1 MIKERGFTMQLKK
14 RLDNMVMFFEYL
26 LMKNDFIWCLWMFIT
41 LFLHITIFL
50 FLSPAI
56 LLFIAYSAI
65 LYGILKYNN
74 EIVLL
79 IKSIILFFVHYGF
92 YQCRGSLPINTKY
105 IINNRKTKI

>member
-26 LMKNDFIWCLWMFIT
+26 LMKNDFVWCLWMFIT

-50 FLSPAI
+50 FLSPTI

-74 EIVLL
+74 EN
-79 IKSIILFFVHYGF
+79 SITH
-92 YQCRGSLPINTKY
+92 K
-105 IINNRKTKI
+105 INNSIFCTLWILSMPWELTN

>member
-26 LMKNDFIWCLWMFIT
+26 LMKNDFVWCLWMFIT

-74 EIVLL
+74 EN
-79 IKSIILFFVHYGF
+79 SITH
-92 YQCRGSLPINTKY
+92 K
-105 IINNRKTKI
+105 INNSIFCTLWILSMPWELTN

>member
-1 MIKERGFTMQLKK
+1 MNKIKKWFNDTT
-14 RLDNMVMFFEYL
+14 MFFEYL
-26 LMKNDFIWCLWMFIT
+26 LMKNDFVWCLWMFIT

-74 EIVLL
+74 EN
-79 IKSIILFFVHYGF
+79 SIIH
-92 YQCRGSLPINTKY
+92 K
-105 IINNRKTKI
+105 INNSIFCTLWILSMPWELTN

>member
-1 MIKERGFTMQLKK
+1 MNKIKKWFNDTT
-14 RLDNMVMFFEYL
+14 MFFEYL
-26 LMKNDFIWCLWMFIT
+26 LMKNDFVWCLWMFIT

-74 EIVLL
+74 EN
-79 IKSIILFFVHYGF
+79 SITH
-92 YQCRGSLPINTKY
+92 K
-105 IINNRKTKI
+105 INNSIFCTLWILSMPWEFTN